1 MRKKASLLTQ
11 TWNTNLEP
19 GATIEGQYIAI
30 EEVEGNYGPT
40 EKYIVKTKPGEYFGV
55 FASASLTRQFKSIPV
70 GSYVWIE
77 YKGEE
82 TSKNGRTVK
91 VYDVEYDDEYQDQQ

>member
-1 MRKKASLLTQ
+1 MRKKASSQ

-19 GATIEGQYIAI
+19 GATIEGQYVAI
-30 EEVEGNYGPT
+30 EKVEGKFGPT
-40 EKYIVKTKPGEYFGV
+40 RKYIIKTKSGEYFGV
-55 FASASLTRQFKSIPV
+55 FDSAILNRQFSSIPV

-77 YKGEE
+77 YKGKE
-82 TSKNGRTVK
+82 TSKNGFTVI